1 MISVVASLLAASNN
15 CERLIWLFGEIGR
28 TYMGLRNMQEST

>member
-1 MISVVASLLAASNN
+1 MIAVVASLLAASNN
-15 CERLIWLFGEIGR
+15 CERLIWLFSEIER